1 MRITTETTKSRLDGA
16 REIDMKR
23 VFSLGVLAVATFTLP
38 LSALADND
46 GERHGKRMAKVMAKL
61 DQDESG
67 TISFS
72 EFQLP
77 EGRRSP
83 EMRMDLN
90 GDGLLSRD
98 EVSNATREH
107 SQEALA
113 LFDAADIDG
122 NGEVTPSERRQAAFK
137 RIDQDADGELTE
149 NEIRDARNAMA
160 RERGRH
166 QGRHKGKR
174 MEQQER
180 QGGERMGPNDNQR

>member
-1 MRITTETTKSRLDGA
+1 MRITTETTKSRLVGA
-16 REIDMKR
+16 KEIDMKR
-23 VFSLGVLAVATFTLP
+23 VFSLGVLAVATLTYP
-38 LSALADND
+38 LSALADNE

-90 GDGLLSRD
+90 GDGVLSRQ
-98 EVSNATREH
+98 EVSETAKQH

-113 LFDAADIDG
+113 LFDEADIDG
-122 NGEVTPSERRQAAFK
+122 NGEVTPGERRQAAFK

-149 NEIRDARNAMA
+149 NEMRNARKAMA

-166 QGRHKGKR
+166 KGMHKGKR
-174 MEQQER
+174 MERQER
-180 QGGERMGPNDNQR
+180 RGGERMAPNDDQS

>member
-1 MRITTETTKSRLDGA
+1 
-16 REIDMKR
+16 MKR
-23 VFSLGVLAVATFTLP
+23 VFSLGVLAVATMTLP
-38 LSALADND
+38 LSALADIED
-46 GERHGKRMAKVMAKL
+46 ERHGKRMAKVMAKL

-77 EGRRSP
+77 EDRRSP

-90 GDGLLSRD
+90 GDGILSRD
-98 EVSNATREH
+98 EVSNAARQY

-149 NEIRDARNAMA
+149 DEMRDARKGMA

-166 QGRHKGKR
+166 KGMHKGKR
-174 MEQQER
+174 MERQER
-180 QGGERMGPNDNQR
+180 RGVERMGANDDQS